1 MIRLL
6 RFIIS
11 SEYFK
16 LYLILSIVLIS
27 LFDLFCLYIFLNIIN
42 SQIINLKTLIAC
54 IFLFFSNI
62 FIQNIGIKLFSY
74 ISFKIVSD
82 KFIILH
88 NKLINCRPFLLINDE
103 RINKLFGIEFIRINE
118 RLVLPAINAFAR
130 FINTIFILTFIVIKS
145 PFAILTFIF
154 LISIVYLYLFLLSRP
169 RIKKFDYM
177 IEKTIN
183 KLGENIEFLNLYKI
197 EILVYKLQKKIRE
210 EFLNNQKQYV
220 LNSAEL
226 QRLSALP
233 RPIIEGTIFIAIT
246 ISIILTRNFDLLI
259 YATLGLGALKIL
271 PSLQMIFSA
280 SSVIMGNL
288 SALKEYSVVSD
299 LCDDHY
305 KNNFKTDI
313 SYSKINEKWKKFTIK
328 NISSSTT
335 PRINFDSKDIEIK
348 RGQKVVICG
357 ESGIGKSTLLNCI
370 AGLELETNIKLEIDN
385 KIYSPIELI
394 NSNLVG
400 YLRQN
405 AIIFKGTLEE
415 NLTLHR
421 KFDSEYLNYYLK
433 KLGLREL
440 NGEVM
445 KLNKKLLNRGSNLSF
460 GQMQRIAF
468 IRTLLFRR
476 SIFLLDEPTSSVDEN
491 IRDLMWNELS
501 KDPDCTVICVTHDS
515 QFKNNFDI
523 QIAL

>member
-1 MIRLL
+1 
-6 RFIIS
+6 
-11 SEYFK
+11 
-16 LYLILSIVLIS
+16 
-27 LFDLFCLYIFLNIIN
+27 
-42 SQIINLKTLIAC
+42 
-54 IFLFFSNI
+54 
-62 FIQNIGIKLFSY
+62 
-74 ISFKIVSD
+74 
-82 KFIILH
+82 
-88 NKLINCRPFLLINDE
+88 
-103 RINKLFGIEFIRINE
+103 
-118 RLVLPAINAFAR
+118 
-130 FINTIFILTFIVIKS
+130 
-145 PFAILTFIF
+145 
-154 LISIVYLYLFLLSRP
+154 
-169 RIKKFDYM
+169 
-177 IEKTIN
+177 
-183 KLGENIEFLNLYKI
+183 
-197 EILVYKLQKKIRE
+197 
-210 EFLNNQKQYV
+210 
-220 LNSAEL
+220 
-226 QRLSALP
+226 
-233 RPIIEGTIFIAIT
+233 
-246 ISIILTRNFDLLI
+246 
-259 YATLGLGALKIL
+259 
-271 PSLQMIFSA
+271 
-280 SSVIMGNL
+280 
-288 SALKEYSVVSD
+288 YSVVSD